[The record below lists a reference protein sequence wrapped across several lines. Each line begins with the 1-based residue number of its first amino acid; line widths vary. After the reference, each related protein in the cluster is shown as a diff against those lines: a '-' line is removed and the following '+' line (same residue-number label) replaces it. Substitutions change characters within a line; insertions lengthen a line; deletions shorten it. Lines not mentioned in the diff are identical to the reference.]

1 MIIREIEE
9 KDNKDVENLI
19 RTCLI
24 EFGADKPGCA
34 WTDPDLGRFFQ
45 VYQKEKSIYYVVE
58 DNNKIVAGCGIG
70 PLQGADGVCE
80 LQKMYAYKEVRG
92 SGIAQKLLQLS
103 LEFARGHYEEC
114 YLETFSNMIA
124 ANKFYKKS
132 GFRELDK
139 PLIETEHYA
148 GDVWYIKDLKNN
160 IV

>member
-9 KDNKDVENLI
+9 RDNEKVEKLI

-45 VYQKEKSIYYVVE
+45 VYQREKSKYYVVE
-58 DNNKIVAGCGIG
+58 KNGEIVAGCGIG
-70 PLQGADGVCE
+70 PLNGAEGVCE

-103 LEFARGHYEEC
+103 LEFARDYYEKC
-114 YLETFSNMIA
+114 YLETFSNMVA

-132 GFRELDK
+132 GFKKLDK

-148 GDVWYIKDLKNN
+148 CDVWYIKNLKEEL
-160 IV
+160 